1 MQYQIRVAGKI
12 FQGTDLKVL
21 LRRAVEAK
29 RAQLRDHLGPSPM
42 IGTGDNEYASN
53 RRSRLLQQS

>member
-12 FQGTDLKVL
+12 FQGTDFKVL

-29 RAQLRDHLGPSPM
+29 RSQLHERLSPVRL
-42 IGTGDNEYASN
+42 TRPGDNNCVSAPPGQFLAHS
-53 RRSRLLQQS
+53 

>member
-12 FQGTDLKVL
+12 FQGADLKVL

-29 RAQLRDHLGPSPM
+29 RSQLHVRLSPVRLARPGDDNCVSTQPAQFS
-42 IGTGDNEYASN
+42 S
-53 RRSRLLQQS
+53 RS

>member
-12 FQGTDLKVL
+12 FQSTDLKVL

-29 RAQLRDHLGPSPM
+29 RSQLHDRLSAVRLARSEDDNCMLTQPDHFLTNS
-42 IGTGDNEYASN
+42 
-53 RRSRLLQQS
+53 

>member
-29 RAQLRDHLGPSPM
+29 RSQLHDRLAPARLARS
-42 IGTGDNEYASN
+42 GDNNCISAQPAQFLSH
-53 RRSRLLQQS
+53 S

>member
-29 RAQLRDHLGPSPM
+29 RGQLHDRLSPARLARHGDENCISEQPAQFSSHS
-42 IGTGDNEYASN
+42 
-53 RRSRLLQQS
+53 